1 LLLSVATLRVVRQ
14 VAADFPQFAD
24 LSNATP
30 YAARHTFMSCCLQA
44 GLSLATIAGWC
55 GTSIQMISETY
66 GRRIRRYEGPSPV
79 TLNEQFQTARVEAMT
94 LLSAA
99 STTPS
104 PQQGGPIGGPIAGKL
119 PRAKRRLVAV

>member
-1 LLLSVATLRVVRQ
+1 MLRPASRLSPKASLPLSVATLRVVRQ

-66 GRRIRRYEGPSPV
+66 GRMIRRYEG
-79 TLNEQFQTARVEAMT
+79 A
-94 LLSAA
+94 
-99 STTPS
+99 
-104 PQQGGPIGGPIAGKL
+104 
-119 PRAKRRLVAV
+119 